1 MDDMQTW
8 RDLPKCCGSG
18 FLYSYST
25 FKISYLNCRK
35 APSHEPR
42 SPRQIAASATTKVP
56 QKCTG
61 KGAALSSKPSEKSLF
76 SDKNSEGGGDNLYP
90 DTDTDE
96 AKSR

>member
-1 MDDMQTW
+1 M
-8 RDLPKCCGSG
+8 
-18 FLYSYST
+18 
-25 FKISYLNCRK
+25 NCRK

-61 KGAALSSKPSEKSLF
+61 KGAALSSKASEKILVSYE
-76 SDKNSEGGGDNLYP
+76 NSEGGGDNLYS

-96 AKSR
+96 VMSR